1 MKSPIGCCWPMYG
14 LTPHIVGFCWRIC
27 GPPCIQSPT
36 LYRESN
42 EDGFSFLPRSNRSIT
57 CIFILNIGILMY
69 IYNIVNTES

>member
-1 MKSPIGCCWPMYG
+1 MKSLIGCCWPMCG
-14 LTPHIVGFCWRIC
+14 LTLHTVGFCWRIC
-27 GPPCIQSPT
+27 GPPCIQLPT

-42 EDGFSFLPRSNRSIT
+42 EGGFSFLPRSNRSIT